1 MASLAPNGSGVTAM
15 SDELKLQQSVIE
27 ELEFD
32 PAVNAAHIGVSVRGG
47 VVTLTGHVE
56 TFAEKFAA
64 EKAAR
69 RVRGVTGVAQEIEV
83 HLPVD
88 KKTGDDE
95 IAQRAVKMLE
105 WDVAV
110 PLNAISV
117 KVEHG
122 IVSLSGTVEWAFQR
136 AEAEYDI
143 RKLSGVKG
151 VINAIHV
158 RPKVRAADVQA
169 KLSAAFERNA
179 DLEAKRISVEVN
191 DGKVVL
197 GGKVDS
203 WIEREAAERAAW
215 SVPGVTSVEDRIVIA
230 RP

>member
-1 MASLAPNGSGVTAM
+1 M
-15 SDELKLQQSVIE
+15 SEELKLQQRVID

-32 PAVNAAHIGVSVRGG
+32 PAVNAAHIGVSARNN

-64 EKAAR
+64 ERAAR
-69 RVRGVTGVAQEIEV
+69 RVKGVAGVAQEIEV

-95 IAQRAVKMLE
+95 IAQRAVKILE

-110 PLNAISV
+110 PLNAIAV

-122 IVSLSGTVEWAFQR
+122 IVTLSGIVEWAFQR

-143 RKLSGVKG
+143 RKLGGVKG
-151 VINAIHV
+151 VVNAVTV
-158 RPKVRAADVQA
+158 RPKVRASDVEA
-169 KLSAAFERNA
+169 KLVAAFERNA
-179 DLEAKRISVEVN
+179 DVEAHRISVEVS
-191 DGKVVL
+191 DGRVVL

-215 SVPGVTSVEDRIVIA
+215 SVPGVAAVEDRIVIA

>member
-1 MASLAPNGSGVTAM
+1 MQAM
-15 SDELKLQQSVIE
+15 SEELKLQQRVID

-32 PAVNAAHIGVSVRGG
+32 PAVNAAHIGVSVRHN

-64 EKAAR
+64 ERAAR
-69 RVRGVTGVAQEIEV
+69 RVRGVAGVAQEIEV
-83 HLPVD
+83 HLSVD
-88 KKTGDDE
+88 KKTADDE
-95 IAQRAVKMLE
+95 IAERAVKILE

-110 PLNAISV
+110 PLNAIAV

-122 IVSLSGTVEWAFQR
+122 IVTLSGTVEWAFQR

-143 RKLSGVKG
+143 RKLGGVKG
-151 VINAIHV
+151 VVNAINV
-158 RPKVRAADVQA
+158 RPKVRASDVEA
-169 KLSAAFERNA
+169 KLLAAFERNA
-179 DLEAKRISVEVN
+179 DVEAHRISVEVD

-215 SVPGVTSVEDRIVIA
+215 SVPGVTAVDDRIVIA